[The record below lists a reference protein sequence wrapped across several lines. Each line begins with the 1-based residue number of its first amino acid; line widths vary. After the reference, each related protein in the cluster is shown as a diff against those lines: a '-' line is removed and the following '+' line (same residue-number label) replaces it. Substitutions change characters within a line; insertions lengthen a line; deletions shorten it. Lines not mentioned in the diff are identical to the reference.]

1 MRAFRKHIGV
11 AAPLLRI
18 NVDTDA
24 IIPSREVKQVSKKGL
39 SGGLFADWRYLYG
52 DTIDD
57 TINDMTRTGANPA
70 FILNQPGYEAT
81 SILLTGNNFG
91 CGSSREYAV
100 WALLEYGIRAIIAPG
115 FGSIFFNN
123 CLRNGLLPVV
133 LEQDIVETLARQV
146 LSDPRANRVE
156 VDLENCSVT
165 APDKSRYSFQI
176 PTPGREMLLDGLEA
190 IDVTLQQT
198 SDIKRFKIQ
207 DRGKRPWAYLD

>member
-11 AAPLLRI
+11 AAPLLLL

-24 IIPSREVKQVSKKGL
+24 IIPSREVKEVSKKGL
-39 SGGLFADWRYLYG
+39 SGGLFADWRYLY
-52 DTIDD
+52 DET
-57 TINDMTRTGANPA
+57 TRTGPNPA
-70 FILNQPGYEAT
+70 FILNQPGYEAA

-115 FGSIFFNN
+115 FGNIFFNN

-133 LEQDIVETLARQV
+133 LEQDIVERLAKQV
-146 LSDPRANRVE
+146 QSNPRANRVE
-156 VDLENCSVT
+156 VDLESCSVT
-165 APDKSRYSFQI
+165 APDNTRYRFQI
-176 PTPGREMLLDGLEA
+176 PTPGREMLLEGLEV

-198 SDIKRFKIQ
+198 SAINRFKIQ
-207 DRGKRPWAYLD
+207 DRGKRPWAYLGGCRKT